1 MGKDVQDTGG
11 ARFRVIDPPR
21 VTPEPVAPRRSA
33 LLGVAFLVALALG
46 LVASFLANEISP
58 MFHDVRSLRQLSK
71 RPMLGMVSL
80 LANDRVMA
88 LRRRNAYLFA
98 GGLGGLVASCVAIF
112 AIAVMMSRAA

>member
-1 MGKDVQDTGG
+1 TLKAQPQSNRQADAEYTQNNRDYNVQKGTNEALLARRESAIMGKDVQDTGG

-71 RPMLGMVSL
+71 RPMLGMV
-80 LANDRVMA
+80 
-88 LRRRNAYLFA
+88 
-98 GGLGGLVASCVAIF
+98 
-112 AIAVMMSRAA
+112 